1 MIFLHTRI
9 RDTYYQHIK
18 TLKNITITNFID
30 KAIGN
35 YLDVINKSDEWII
48 QEINVKQKEIDS
60 LKSLLT
66 DKKHEREKLNLI
78 EEKQRK
84 YWNNFEIYL
93 QDKKRFNTSFINEE
107 CNTNLPRGSL
117 KDFRV
122 LQRRYK
128 NGSFGFEDFKKEV
141 LL

>member
-35 YLDVINKSDEWII
+35 YLDVINRSDEWII

-93 QDKKRFNTSFINEE
+93 
-107 CNTNLPRGSL
+107 
-117 KDFRV
+117 
-122 LQRRYK
+122 
-128 NGSFGFEDFKKEV
+128 

>member
-93 QDKKRFNTSFINEE
+93 RDEKTFNTSFINEE

-122 LQRRYK
+122 LQQRYK

>member
-35 YLDVINKSDEWII
+35 YLDVINRSDEWII